1 MMPTRGVARLEN
13 AHRNKREWL
22 VACYIVRS
30 GMESR
35 RPRGSLVSLDATSE
49 SLLSRWLH
57 VRARALLSVYELAL
71 VRCCAV
77 LP

>member
-1 MMPTRGVARLEN
+1 LMPTRGVARLEN
-13 AHRNKREWL
+13 AHRRML
-22 VACYIVRS
+22 VRS

-35 RPRGSLVSLDATSE
+35 RPRGSLVC
-49 SLLSRWLH
+49 SRRNKREPPEWLH
-57 VRARALLSVYELAL
+57 VRALLSVYELAL